1 MLIRAFSY
9 CVCVPIEMEI
19 HVVDAE
25 NVMDMEF
32 PKYGQS
38 IGKWQGNSIKLP
50 AGTVKDLETDGT

>member
-1 MLIRAFSY
+1 M
-9 CVCVPIEMEI
+9 CVTTEMEI

-32 PKYGQS
+32 PKYEQS
-38 IGKWQGNSIKLP
+38 ISKRQGNSIKLP